1 MRALCEGEGK
11 SSAPNHV
18 ETDRTRAEALLQRHW
33 GYDGFRPGQWE
44 VIAQVLAGRDALI
57 VLPTGGGKSMC
68 YQLPALLFDGLTIV
82 VSPLIALM
90 QDQVDALK
98 KRGIAAACL
107 HSQLASPAIEQI
119 FTDAEFGRYRLLYMA
134 PERFQSELFQA
145 RAGRLKVACLAID
158 EAHCISEWG
167 YDFRPAYLAIPQ
179 AYPLLGH
186 PPVVALTAT
195 ATPDVRRDIAERLE
209 LRDPYRTVQGFDR
222 PNIVWSVFSAT
233 DKRARVKDVL
243 AGVPGCGVVY
253 AATRRGVEQWS
264 RQIAG
269 MGISVSSY
277 HGGMEARR
285 REAEAS
291 AWLGGKTR
299 VMVATNAF
307 GMGID
312 HPGVRFVVHVDL
324 PATLEGYYQEAG
336 RGGRDGGRAYAVL
349 LYDPADEATQRGIV
363 ADSHPEPDFVAAV
376 YAAVCNT
383 HRIATGSQPEAPVPM
398 DEAALATGLRAGTG
412 RVRAA
417 IEALERQGLWATVPA
432 KRHIAAFRFLQQPQV
447 IREASAKPVNPMVG
461 AVLDHLLRIVHA
473 DAFTGWWDLD
483 LRSLERALGAPRE
496 EVERQLDGLQERHV
510 VAWQRPDGGR
520 RLQFT
525 IPRPDRLRVDGNA
538 ARMARQRA
546 ESRLKDMV
554 RYARSEGC
562 RRRFLLAYFGEDAPD
577 RCGQCDHCM
586 GRHGP
591 PSLDLADEALARLL
605 LAHIRDGRLEEALA
619 TATPAEARKAAAALQ
634 MMEEEGLIVSKDPLL
649 GVYALSAAGARR
661 LDAVADGR

>member
-1 MRALCEGEGK
+1 
-11 SSAPNHV
+11 V
-18 ETDRTRAEALLQRHW
+18 ETVRTRADECLKRHW
-33 GYDGFRPGQWE
+33 GYDGFRPGQWD

-98 KRGIAAACL
+98 KRGISAASL
-107 HSQLASPAIEQI
+107 HSQLTQPAIEQI
-119 FTDAEFGRYRLLYMA
+119 FIDAEFGRYRLLYMA

-145 RAGRLKVACLAID
+145 RAGRLNVACLAID

-195 ATPDVRRDIAERLE
+195 ATPDVRRDIAERLA
-209 LRDPYRTVQGFDR
+209 LRDPYCTVQGFDR
-222 PNIVWSVFSAT
+222 PNIVWSVFQGT

-285 REAEAS
+285 RETEAS

-336 RGGRDGGRAYAVL
+336 RGGRDGARAYAVL

-376 YAAVCNT
+376 YAAVCNR
-383 HRIATGSQPEAPVPM
+383 HKIATGSLPETPVPV
-398 DEAALATGLRAGTG
+398 DEAALAAGLRAGAG
-412 RVRAA
+412 KVRAA
-417 IEALERQGLWATVPA
+417 LDALERQGLWTAVPA
-432 KRHIAAFRFLQQPQV
+432 KRHIAAFRFLQQPRV
-447 IREASAKPVNPMVG
+447 IREDSAKLAHTMIG
-461 AVLDHLLRIVHA
+461 TLLDHLLRIVHA
-473 DAFTGWWDLD
+473 DAFSGWWDLD
-483 LRSLERALGAPRE
+483 LRSLERALGATRE
-496 EVERQLDGLQERHV
+496 EVEHQLDDLQERHV
-510 VAWQRPDGGR
+510 VAWQRPGSGR
-520 RLQFT
+520 RLQFS

-538 ARMARQRA
+538 ARLARQRA

-554 RYARSEGC
+554 QYARSEGC

-577 RCGQCDHCM
+577 RCGQCDYCM

-591 PSLDLADEALARLL
+591 PALGHADETLVRSL
-605 LAHIRDGRLEEALA
+605 LAYIRDGRLVEILA
-619 TATPAEARKAAAALQ
+619 AAAPVEARKAEVALQ
-634 MMEEEGLIVSKDPLL
+634 ALEEEGMIVCQDPLL
-649 GVYALSAAGARR
+649 GVYALSATGARR
-661 LDAVADGR
+661 LDALAGGR